1 MREISNSKHSGVSE
15 AAVREALAPYGLFLT
30 PQQVE
35 MVQLYLS
42 LLVLWNQEINL
53 TSVVEPRRIFER
65 HFGESMFAARM
76 VPIKAG
82 RLADVGSGA
91 GFPGLPI
98 KIACGDLQVIL
109 IEANTKKTAFLAE
122 VKRRLRLEGVEIL
135 RSRLEELPTQP
146 GSLDFVVARAV
157 GGFDRLLE
165 WSSVSLVKG
174 GRLVLWLGAH
184 DAGKISQRP
193 DWTWREPIAIPNSLR
208 RVLLVGE
215 ST

>member
-15 AAVREALAPYGLFLT
+15 ATIREALVPYGLLLT
-30 PQQVE
+30 PPQVE

-42 LLVLWNQEINL
+42 VLVLWNQEINL
-53 TSVVEPRRIFER
+53 TSVVEPRKILER

-135 RSRLEELPTQP
+135 RSRLDELPAQP

-157 GGFDRLLE
+157 GGFDPLLE
-165 WSSVSLVKG
+165 WSGLSLVKG
-174 GRLVLWLGAH
+174 GRLVLWLGAQ
-184 DAGKISQRP
+184 DAGKVSQRP

>member
-1 MREISNSKHSGVSE
+1 MI
-15 AAVREALAPYGLFLT
+15 
-30 PQQVE
+30 
-35 MVQLYLS
+35 QLYLS
-42 LLVLWNQEINL
+42 VLVLWNQEINL
-53 TSVVEPRRIFER
+53 TSVVEPQKILER

-109 IEANTKKTAFLAE
+109 IEANTKKAAFLAE
-122 VKRRLRLEGVEIL
+122 VKRRLRLEAVQIL
-135 RSRLEELPTQP
+135 HSRLEELPAQP

-165 WSSVSLVKG
+165 WSSLSLVKG
-174 GRLVLWLGAH
+174 GRLVLWLGAR

-193 DWTWREPIAIPNSLR
+193 HWAWRKPIAIPNSLR
-208 RVLLVGE
+208 RVLLIGE